1 MDKKWYNYFVSFE
14 AQQSVGAAEKSE
26 DGKPPRE
33 PANAAQTVAQIA
45 ATVKAVDPKFAAPM
59 SNTSSFDDIYKAA
72 EIRSPAHGFTIF
84 KIADMLMSEHI
95 RNLPTE
101 VKRSSILLALD
112 TAGVKLQEVIED
124 AVRRDR
130 ALDTFESIQKRSL
143 EQMESQK
150 KNDNLSIQAE
160 IDRLVKEQQARIQL
174 NNDQVAK
181 QKDQFAKWCLQKQ
194 QEEQRIADAIAPFV
208 TDNPISTGTPRKTP

>member
-14 AQQSVGAAEKSE
+14 AQKSAGATENSAVDSSR
-26 DGKPPRE
+26 RE
-33 PANAAQTVAQIA
+33 PQSAAQTVAQIA
-45 ATVKAVDPKFAAPM
+45 ATVKTVDPKFATPI
-59 SNTSSFDDIYKAA
+59 SNASSFEDIYKTA
-72 EIRSPAHGFTIF
+72 EIRPPPHGFTIF
-84 KIADMLMSEHI
+84 KIADMLISDHI
-95 RNLPTE
+95 RNLPIE
-101 VKRSSILLALD
+101 VKRSSVLLALE
-112 TAGVKLQEVIED
+112 TAGVKLQEIIED

-143 EQMESQK
+143 EQLEIQK
-150 KNDNLSIQAE
+150 KTDNLSIQAE
-160 IDRLVKEQQARIQL
+160 LDRLVKEHQARIQL

-208 TDNPISTGTPRKTP
+208 TENPISTSTPRKTP

>member
-14 AQQSVGAAEKSE
+14 AQQSAGAAEKSE
-26 DGKPPRE
+26 DSKPPRE
-33 PANAAQTVAQIA
+33 LPSAAQTVAQIA
-45 ATVKAVDPKFAAPM
+45 ATVKAVEPKFAAPM
-59 SNTSSFDDIYKAA
+59 PNTSSFDDIYKAA

-143 EQMESQK
+143 EQLESQK
-150 KNDNLSIQAE
+150 KNDNLAIQAE
-160 IDRLVKEQQARIQL
+160 IDRLVKEHQAKIQL

-194 QEEQRIADAIAPFV
+194 HEEQRIADAIAPFV
-208 TDNPISTGTPRKTP
+208 TDNPISGGTPRKTP